1 MNRQTE
7 GEPFSG
13 FKFLDSGHSVPVR
26 KTEPCQAGPSGYLC
40 SREAWAISRSSASA
54 DPGFCSGEVAFYSW
68 ETQTQRE
75 EPSFLWSTLQ
85 ASMCLLG
92 VLGDLCLLFFG
103 INLSLPP
110 PAPFFLLPSSSYMM
124 RRLYGKFISHCSF
137 CIHILA
143 YWVHWI
149 FLKKYF
155 YKHKLM
161 HFCR

>member
-68 ETQTQRE
+68 ETQTRRE
-75 EPSFLWSTLQ
+75 EPSFL
-85 ASMCLLG
+85 
-92 VLGDLCLLFFG
+92 
-103 INLSLPP
+103 
-110 PAPFFLLPSSSYMM
+110 
-124 RRLYGKFISHCSF
+124 
-137 CIHILA
+137 
-143 YWVHWI
+143 
-149 FLKKYF
+149 
-155 YKHKLM
+155 
-161 HFCR
+161 